1 MNASSLYMPP
11 NACQRIKIKTQI
23 NSLTRMFTDHHS
35 ADLRWETKWLN
46 TCKISKKKK
55 PQYAQCIVLVP
66 KFRRVPAESTFKLC

>member
-1 MNASSLYMPP
+1 
-11 NACQRIKIKTQI
+11 
-23 NSLTRMFTDHHS
+23 MFTDHHS